1 MAPATKKTVA
11 AAANNKADVYDKTSP
26 LRNRDRDWGQ
36 YSHIPPSQ
44 GQLAKNGRQKG
55 RNLIT
60 WNRKSPFPFPDGQK
74 CFVKRIVDIF
84 SPLTTGPRMYEKLL
98 LHIQYECAR
107 HRVEVPWD
115 HIAHRLSECP
125 C

>member
-1 MAPATKKTVA
+1 MAPATKKTA
-11 AAANNKADVYDKTSP
+11 AAKADVDKTSP

-60 WNRKSPFPFPDGQK
+60 WNRKSPCPFPDGQNG
-74 CFVKRIVDIF
+74 FWSHSKRIIDIF
-84 SPLTTGPRMYEKLL
+84 LPLATGPRMYEKLL

-115 HIAHRLSECP
+115 HIAHRLSEYP
-125 C
+125 